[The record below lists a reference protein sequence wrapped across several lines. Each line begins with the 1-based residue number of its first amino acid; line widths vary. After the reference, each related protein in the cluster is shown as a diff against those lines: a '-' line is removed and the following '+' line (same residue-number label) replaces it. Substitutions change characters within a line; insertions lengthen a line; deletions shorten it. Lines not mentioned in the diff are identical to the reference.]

1 MKIVIENYK
10 NIKKSEFEI
19 EDKKINYIFGI
30 SGSGKSSIANGLS
43 TEIDEE
49 FDKMIGSSE
58 DVKIMVDDKDVDTN
72 MFSLYSEA
80 TVNDLV
86 LEQTNQEGI
95 YKIIFGDT
103 TELKNLQAEYHDKIS
118 KLIDLLPSLYE
129 FKGKMATINKEIG
142 GKLAQGNK
150 LPKTAKINRMTEE
163 LKKCDRADL
172 NELEKYGSDYIQW
185 KIDGTNFEYYSE
197 SICPFCK
204 LNLTSEIKSEIEKIK
219 QITPKTFT
227 AVISSPALK
236 LMAELG
242 VEQPTD
248 LLNETEIENYKI
260 ELVNLL
266 ITNTEIDKIIDFI
279 YIFDDEKLN
288 PSELK
293 KLEIDKIVY
302 NYFPKLESLI
312 DEKNL
317 LVDDLKPLLIKIKQ
331 TFSDSLKEH
340 LKIINEKLNILGIP
354 YRLKKE
360 TIDTN
365 GEKASYILKHKKD
378 ITNTNT
384 NRTKGLSYGEKNILS
399 LLLFLLIKDNKTLIL
414 DDPVS
419 SYDEYRRK
427 VIFDMIH
434 TLQENRTILVL
445 SHDQVFTKFALYFS
459 GEIEKIKNKTGKILN
474 FNNYSSYPTIQ
485 NISKDDFKPLNIVIK
500 EHIKSLSTNEYYR
513 KILNIRL
520 LTELEKYRDDVQL
533 KCVWEYTS
541 AILHFNNKE
550 TIDSILKERSLE
562 EDAILELISRN
573 FDIEVKAVPDN
584 YKKDINTSEWTN
596 FEKAM
601 FLRENTKKPILKD
614 ELNNIAH
621 LNDAYMISLNPYKYD
636 YFSPYVYEQ
645 IQTIKEEIV
654 EESGVVVNV

>member
-219 QITPKTFT
+219 
-227 AVISSPALK
+227 
-236 LMAELG
+236 
-242 VEQPTD
+242 
-248 LLNETEIENYKI
+248 
-260 ELVNLL
+260 
-266 ITNTEIDKIIDFI
+266 
-279 YIFDDEKLN
+279 
-288 PSELK
+288 
-293 KLEIDKIVY
+293 
-302 NYFPKLESLI
+302 
-312 DEKNL
+312 
-317 LVDDLKPLLIKIKQ
+317 
-331 TFSDSLKEH
+331 
-340 LKIINEKLNILGIP
+340 
-354 YRLKKE
+354 
-360 TIDTN
+360 
-365 GEKASYILKHKKD
+365 
-378 ITNTNT
+378 
-384 NRTKGLSYGEKNILS
+384 
-399 LLLFLLIKDNKTLIL
+399 
-414 DDPVS
+414 
-419 SYDEYRRK
+419 
-427 VIFDMIH
+427 
-434 TLQENRTILVL
+434 
-445 SHDQVFTKFALYFS
+445 
-459 GEIEKIKNKTGKILN
+459 
-474 FNNYSSYPTIQ
+474 
-485 NISKDDFKPLNIVIK
+485 
-500 EHIKSLSTNEYYR
+500 
-513 KILNIRL
+513 
-520 LTELEKYRDDVQL
+520 
-533 KCVWEYTS
+533 
-541 AILHFNNKE
+541 
-550 TIDSILKERSLE
+550 
-562 EDAILELISRN
+562 
-573 FDIEVKAVPDN
+573 
-584 YKKDINTSEWTN
+584 
-596 FEKAM
+596 
-601 FLRENTKKPILKD
+601 
-614 ELNNIAH
+614 
-621 LNDAYMISLNPYKYD
+621 
-636 YFSPYVYEQ
+636 
-645 IQTIKEEIV
+645 
-654 EESGVVVNV
+654 